1 VGKKLTL
8 IKKENTRRVIS
19 QKQQKDSKINAVKNI
34 TNGNE
39 PKAQSTGRVANE
51 TNMINQRS
59 FKIAK

>member
-39 PKAQSTGRVANE
+39 PKAQSTRRVANE